1 MTRIAAIDCG
11 TNSIRLLVS
20 EVGASGR
27 LTDVLREMRIVR
39 LGHGVDAT
47 GMLDPAA
54 LERTFAAASD
64 YGELMRGH
72 GVEAARFVATSAT
85 RDAGNREV
93 FVEGIRAALGLEP
106 EVISGDEEAT
116 LSFTGALVAVGGASG
131 GAGVDDASAPA
142 APPSQAGLLAG
153 AGATGGA
160 EGSAEAGA
168 TARAG
173 GLAGAGER
181 AQGEPQRT
189 IVDIGGGSTELV
201 RGTRA
206 PEAAMSLD
214 MGCVRMTERHLAA
227 SLDAAGRPSPAAVEA
242 ARADVRALLAPALES
257 LQLGLTEELVG
268 LAGSV
273 TTLTAHALGLSRYDR
288 SRINGARLSVEQVL
302 ESCQEMLA
310 STRAQREAM
319 GFMHPAR
326 LDVIGAGAI
335 VWSEVVGGIARAVAA
350 RGGQL
355 THVVTSEHDILDG
368 IALSVAQRLTVA

>member
-153 AGATGGA
+153 AGA
-160 EGSAEAGA
+160 
-168 TARAG
+168 
-173 GLAGAGER
+173 R

-206 PEAAMSLD
+206 PEAALSLD